1 MTLGSPG
8 RLPFRITF
16 RLFGEVRIAEHGYL
30 LAVSW
35 SKPKLNVLVLEHV
48 ILKALIT
55 LEGERFG
62 GRDQQVS
69 MPV

>member
-1 MTLGSPG
+1 MTLHSPG

-16 RLFGEVRIAEHGYL
+16 HSFGEVRIADHKYL
-30 LAVSW
+30 LAASW

-62 GRDQQVS
+62 GRDQLVS
-69 MPV
+69 TPV